1 MNLLSDFIEQL
12 KTNSRLRWGVW
23 LIVWMFWLY
32 GVLEL
37 RDYQAAER
45 EQYRS
50 TLASV
55 SRLHA
60 QNSRTEWLSRVEPA
74 RTMAV
79 QLESR
84 LWQASSS
91 GLAQAAFQDWLRTA
105 LAESGVAQPQIR
117 VSGIDEDA
125 GAAEGGKRGPAD
137 LWKIRANLSFGLNPE
152 GLTDLLS
159 RIEFGE
165 RLVGIESLV
174 IRNETAPRVEMQLI
188 AFVQKQADAPVADA
202 PVVPAQKPVDM
213 PRPAAAAPAGMGSMV
228 APPMAGEKTVVPPS
242 LQPSVSAPPVVPV
255 VNPFLGLSAS
265 SSVAAPPKGAT
276 LQKNPFIPQ

>member
-1 MNLLSDFIEQL
+1 MNMLSDFIEQL

-37 RDYQAAER
+37 RDYLAAER

-79 QLESR
+79 HLESR

-117 VSGIDEDA
+117 VSGVDEDVA
-125 GAAEGGKRGPAD
+125 SDQGGKQGAAD

-174 IRNETAPRVEMQLI
+174 IRNELAPRVEMQLI

-202 PVVPAQKPVDM
+202 PVVPAQKPADM
-213 PRPAAAAPAGMGSMV
+213 PRPANAPAGMGNMT
-228 APPMAGEKTVVPPS
+228 APPMAGERTVVPPS
-242 LQPSVSAPPVVPV
+242 MQPSASAPPVMPV

-265 SSVAAPPKGAT
+265 SPVGASPKGT
-276 LQKNPFIPQ
+276 TPQKNPFMP

>member
-1 MNLLSDFIEQL
+1 MNLLSDFIEQM

-37 RDYQAAER
+37 RDYLAAER

-50 TLASV
+50 TLANV

-79 QLESR
+79 HLESR

-117 VSGIDEDA
+117 VSGVDEDA
-125 GAAEGGKRGPAD
+125 GSAEGGKRGPAD

-165 RLVGIESLV
+165 RLVGIESLA
-174 IRNETAPRVEMQLI
+174 IRNELVPRVEMQLI
-188 AFVQKQADAPVADA
+188 AFVQKQADAPVAQA
-202 PVVPAQKPVDM
+202 PAQKPADM
-213 PRPAAAAPAGMGSMV
+213 PRPANTSAPAGMGSMA

-242 LQPSVSAPPVVPV
+242 LPPSVSAPPAVSA
-255 VNPFLGLSAS
+255 VNPFMALSAS
-265 SSVAAPPKGAT
+265 SPVEASPKGAAPR
-276 LQKNPFIPQ
+276 KNPFMPQ

>member
-1 MNLLSDFIEQL
+1 MNMLSDFIEQM
-12 KTNSRLRWGVW
+12 KTNPRLRWGVW

-37 RDYQAAER
+37 RDYLAAER

-117 VSGIDEDA
+117 VSGVDEET
-125 GAAEGGKRGPAD
+125 GAAEGKRGAAD

-174 IRNETAPRVEMQLI
+174 IRNELAPRVEMQLI

-202 PVVPAQKPVDM
+202 PVVPAQKPADM
-213 PRPAAAAPAGMGSMV
+213 PRPANATAPGNMA
-228 APPMAGEKTVVPPS
+228 APPMAGEKTVVLPN
-242 LQPSVSAPPVVPV
+242 LQPSASAPPVVPA

-265 SSVAAPPKGAT
+265 SPMAAPPKGVT
-276 LQKNPFIPQ
+276 PQKNPFMPQ

>member
-1 MNLLSDFIEQL
+1 MLSDFIEQL
-12 KTNSRLRWGVW
+12 KTNPRLRWGVW

-37 RDYQAAER
+37 RDYLAAER

-55 SRLHA
+55 SRLQA

-117 VSGIDEDA
+117 VSGVDEDA
-125 GAAEGGKRGPAD
+125 GAAEGGKQGAAD

-174 IRNETAPRVEMQLI
+174 IRNELAPRVEMQLI
-188 AFVQKQADAPVADA
+188 AFVQKQADAPVADV
-202 PVVPAQKPVDM
+202 PVVSAQKPADM
-213 PRPAAAAPAGMGSMV
+213 PRPANAPAGMGNMV
-228 APPMAGEKTVVPPS
+228 APPMAGEKTVVPPNM
-242 LQPSVSAPPVVPV
+242 QPSASAPPVVPV

-265 SSVAAPPKGAT
+265 SPVAAPPKGAT
-276 LQKNPFIPQ
+276 PQKNPFMAQ